1 MLTLAVVSLGVPLAI
16 NLGNRVTAEVR
27 SQALGQAD
35 VVAAVGGGL
44 LTPATPENRAELQL
58 LVRSAAPRVNGLRII
73 VVNDAGIVLADSAG
87 AASIGTNYATAGRP
101 EILAA
106 LRGTTY
112 QGERASTVLHE
123 TLLATGIPIRS
134 GRRIVGAVRV
144 TQSVSAVHGEVRRT
158 IIGLGLIGLLVL
170 VLGLSMGAVIAGQI
184 ARPLRRLERVARRIA
199 GGELTARAVVE
210 GSSEQRSLGE
220 SFNEMADR
228 VGRLLASQRDFVA
241 DASHQLRTPLT
252 GLRLRLEEGRAA
264 GVSPQ
269 AAAELDA
276 AAREVDRF
284 AEIIDELL
292 VLSRAGERELPGEE
306 VALDA
311 LAAGA
316 AERWR
321 RTAEE
326 RQIELAC
333 AHNGPV
339 APVWCARADAERALD
354 SLVENALR
362 YSPRG
367 STVTIAVAPG
377 ALEVRDM
384 GPGVGSDEQ
393 ELVFERFHRGRAGR
407 AGGPG
412 TGLGLSIARELARE
426 WGGEVTLRNQAGG
439 GAVATLAL
447 GGGRE

>member
-1 MLTLAVVSLGVPLAI
+1 VLTLAVVSLGVPLAI
-16 NLGNRVTAEVR
+16 NLGNRVSAEVR
-27 SQALGQAD
+27 SQALGQVD

-44 LTPATPENRAELQL
+44 LTPATTENKAELEL
-58 LVRSAAPRVNGLRII
+58 LVKSAAPLANALRILVVNGSG
-73 VVNDAGIVLADSAG
+73 VVLADSAG
-87 AASIGTNYATAGRP
+87 PASIGTNYATSGRP

-106 LRGTTY
+106 LRGSTY

-123 TLLATGIPIRS
+123 TLLATAVPILS
-134 GRRIVGAVRV
+134 GRRIIGAVRA

-158 IIGLGLIGLLVL
+158 ILGLGLIGLLVL
-170 VLGLSMGAVIAGQI
+170 VIGLSMGAFIAGQI

-228 VGRLLASQRDFVA
+228 VQRLLAAQRNFVA
-241 DASHQLRTPLT
+241 DASHELRTPLT

-264 GVSPQ
+264 GVSAQ
-269 AAAELDA
+269 AAGELDA

-284 AEIIDELL
+284 AQIIDELL

-306 VALDA
+306 VELDE

-316 AERWR
+316 VERWR
-321 RTAEE
+321 RTAGE
-326 RQIELAC
+326 RRIELTWGR
-333 AHNGPV
+333 NGAVP
-339 APVWCARADAERALD
+339 AVWCARADAERALD

-367 STVTIAVAPG
+367 SRVTIAVAPG
-377 ALEVRDM
+377 AVEIRDG
-384 GPGVGSDEQ
+384 GPGLAEGEE
-393 ELVFERFHRGRAGR
+393 ELVFERFHRGSAGR

-412 TGLGLSIARELARE
+412 SGLGLAIARELARE
-426 WGGEVTLRNQAGG
+426 WGGEVTLQNGPDG
-439 GAVATLAL
+439 GAVATLRL
-447 GGGRE
+447 GEAR